1 MSLFQVGVDV
11 APCAHHGLIAVPDT
25 RPRRHESRPSV
36 ATMLPGL
43 DWAPLVP
50 RSCQT
55 MVAGDDRDLRGIR
68 PLPDG
73 LASGN
78 GLRTFIAVSRQ
89 LQFPAWSAPTPVQRA
104 SA

>member
-1 MSLFQVGVDV
+1 MSLFQVGVGV

-43 DWAPLVP
+43 DWAPFAQ

-73 LASGN
+73 WTGDSGH
-78 GLRTFIAVSRQ
+78 GAFIAVSRQ
-89 LQFPAWSAPTPVQRA
+89 LQFPAWSASTPVQRA